1 MALMITGDRPAPLRL
16 HRQPRRP
23 FNQSATSILA
33 SRAASRLRSPLT
45 RNSQRRLSL
54 CDFDKTHSQR
64 WANVTDAC
72 LGAMAKPATSNL
84 FVARV
89 AGQSVQ

>member
-1 MALMITGDRPAPLRL
+1 MAVMFTRDSPAPISV

-23 FNQSATSILA
+23 FRESSTASLA